1 MEQALLAFPGV
12 AAARHPAPAMLLGHR
27 EPARR
32 SEQII
37 QAIYPL
43 VKPLLRGSL
52 RRWRAIEASQVAHA
66 MARLAIQESG
76 IETVENER
84 LLTL

>member
-1 MEQALLAFPGV
+1 MIIRQAAFGSD
-12 AAARHPAPAMLLGHR
+12 L
-27 EPARR
+27 
-32 SEQII
+32 
-37 QAIYPL
+37 
-43 VKPLLRGSL
+43 PLLRGSL

-66 MARLAIQESG
+66 MARLAIKESG

>member
-1 MEQALLAFPGV
+1 
-12 AAARHPAPAMLLGHR
+12 
-27 EPARR
+27 
-32 SEQII
+32 
-37 QAIYPL
+37 
-43 VKPLLRGSL
+43 
-52 RRWRAIEASQVAHA
+52 VAHA